1 MGHVKLIRIRAV
13 NHLFYRHFFFHETNF
28 RWKTFLFAPV
38 TASLPIMAPSSPSAV
53 AHDSSMVLKKLAT
66 KLENRTCFD
75 CMAKN
80 PTWAS
85 AKFGVF
91 ICLDCSGAHRSLGT
105 HVTFVRSAFMDTW
118 SKADLAR
125 MVEGGNGRARAFYKD
140 HGWVE
145 HTRFEP
151 SKYTGRV
158 GNAYKA
164 KLERAANAYLTGEM
178 LAVDNSQLKK
188 SSPSLPS
195 IPSPKVLSQPK
206 KEAPPVSP
214 KPVAISVS
222 APIVPTGGSIS
233 LGTTRRPARRAGRA
247 RRTANGAGQ
256 KIDWSKK
263 GSEVDPNAVLVNEA
277 KKASAASAPSNTSAT
292 SIDYAERFRGKNS
305 ISSADFAP
313 VGTTT
318 MPERQ
323 VYSSSTAVSSADY
336 FPEHDEGAS
345 GNGDFGMMADSLLR
359 KASDSVASAADE
371 MTSAFAD
378 FLNKST
384 M

>member
-1 MGHVKLIRIRAV
+1 
-13 NHLFYRHFFFHETNF
+13 
-28 RWKTFLFAPV
+28 
-38 TASLPIMAPSSPSAV
+38 MAPSSPSAV
-53 AHDSSMVLKKLAT
+53 AHDSLMVLKKLASR
-66 KLENRTCFD
+66 LENRTCFD

-85 AKFGVF
+85 TRFGVF

-164 KLERAANAYLTGEM
+164 KLERAVHTSLAGDMPAPEM
-178 LAVDNSQLKK
+178 NSEAEKTVT
-188 SSPSLPS
+188 PNV
-195 IPSPKVLSQPK
+195 PSPKPAPVPK
-206 KEAPPVSP
+206 RVTQSP
-214 KPVAISVS
+214 KPAAISIS
-222 APIVPTGGSIS
+222 APVPADGSSIS
-233 LGTTRRPARRAGRA
+233 IGATRRPARRAGRA
-247 RRTANGAGQ
+247 GRARRAANGAGQ

-263 GSEVDPNAVLVNEA
+263 GSEVDPNKVLVHEA
-277 KKASAASAPSNTSAT
+277 KKASTTSSPSTTSAAP
-292 SIDYAERFRGKNS
+292 IDFSERFRGKKS

-313 VGTTT
+313 VGST
-318 MPERQ
+318 MNGGDRPAHRM
-323 VYSSSTAVSSADY
+323 YSSSTAVSSADY
-336 FPEHDEGAS
+336 FPEHDDDLS
-345 GNGDFGMMADSLLR
+345 GNDDLGTMLK
-359 KASDSVASAADE
+359 KASDSVVSAADE
-371 MTSAFAD
+371 MTNAFSD
-378 FLNKST
+378 FLNKGYH
-384 M
+384 